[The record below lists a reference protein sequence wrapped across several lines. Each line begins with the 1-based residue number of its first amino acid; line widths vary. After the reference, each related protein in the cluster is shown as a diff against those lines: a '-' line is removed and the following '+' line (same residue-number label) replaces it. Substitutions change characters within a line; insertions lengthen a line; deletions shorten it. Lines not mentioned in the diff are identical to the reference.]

1 MKVQSVLC
9 ELYAMQRRE
18 KQARGRVMQNG
29 PSCKDEGRGESSQ
42 LSHASAASAAVPA
55 GLAVRG
61 ASKVERASL
70 GAIIADPPAIKVS

>member
-42 LSHASAASAAVPA
+42 LSHASAAVPA

-61 ASKVERASL
+61 ASKDERASL